1 MPIVAMSSI
10 SFCMSEH
17 PSLRNYF
24 FSSESVTEG
33 HPDKVADSISDAILD
48 AYLIGD
54 PESKVACETMVTTD
68 LVVVAGEIKTLS
80 SQQVDIATIVRKAIA
95 DIGYNHKDLGFN
107 SETCRIENY
116 LHEQSSDIRQG
127 VEKSDELGAGDQ
139 GMMFGFACR
148 ETAELMPAPIAYS
161 HRLTQEIAR
170 LRKSGELAWA
180 RPDAKAQVTLEYVN
194 GKPCRVHTL
203 VLSTQHSPD
212 VSQEEIAEDIKT
224 KLFAKVIPQEWMR
237 ETPRMYI
244 NPTGRFVI
252 GGPHGDCGLTGRKI
266 IVDTYGGMAPHG
278 GGAFSGKDP
287 SKVDRSAAY
296 LARYIAKNV
305 VAAGLADR
313 LQVQLAYAIGV
324 SEPVSLL
331 VEDFGTA
338 SVDLLKLEK
347 IIRDIFPTRP
357 GRLVEEL
364 NLKRPIYSKT
374 TCYGHFGRSD
384 PDFTWEQLDKV
395 DDLKSAFNL

>member
-1 MPIVAMSSI
+1 
-10 SFCMSEH
+10 MSEVVRA
-17 PSLRNYF
+17 RNYF

-48 AYLIGD
+48 AYLAQD
-54 PESKVACETMVTTD
+54 PDAKVACETMVTTD
-68 LVVVAGEIKTLS
+68 LVVVAGEIKAHLS
-80 SQQVDIATIVRKAIA
+80 NKIDVDSIVRKTIA
-95 DIGYNHKDLGFN
+95 NIGYNHEDLGFD
-107 SETCRIENY
+107 SKTCRIENH

-139 GMMFGFACR
+139 GMMFGYACT
-148 ETAELMPAPIAYS
+148 ETPELMPAPIAFS

-170 LRKSGELAWA
+170 LRKSGELPWA
-180 RPDAKAQVTLEYVN
+180 RPDAKAQITLEYQDDR
-194 GKPCRVHTL
+194 PCKVHTL
-203 VLSTQHSPD
+203 VLSTQHSPE
-212 VSQEEIAEDIKT
+212 VSQEEISAQVKE
-224 KLFAKVIPQEWMR
+224 KLFNKMIPSEWMQ
-237 ETPRMYI
+237 EEPRMYI

-296 LARYIAKNV
+296 LARYIAKNI
-305 VAAGLADR
+305 VAAGIADR

-331 VEDFGTA
+331 VEDFG
-338 SVDLLKLEK
+338 SSKVDLQKLESVV
-347 IIRDIFPTRP
+347 REIFPTRP
-357 GRLVEEL
+357 GQLVDVL
-364 NLKRPIYSKT
+364 DLKRPIYSKT
-374 TCYGHFGRSD
+374 TCYGHFGRQE
-384 PDFTWEQLDKV
+384 PEFTWEMTDKV
-395 DDLKSAFNL
+395 DDLKNAFNL